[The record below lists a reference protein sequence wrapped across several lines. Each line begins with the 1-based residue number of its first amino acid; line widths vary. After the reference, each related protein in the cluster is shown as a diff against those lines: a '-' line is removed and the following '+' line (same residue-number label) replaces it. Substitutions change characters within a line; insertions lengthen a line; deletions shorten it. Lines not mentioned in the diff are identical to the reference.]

1 MQLSF
6 KTFYLSKEKP
16 PSPYK
21 IKDNKEF
28 KEKFKYFKKLNKKF
42 QNLFMPKDKFLA
54 EKKEI
59 RDVIINLINHK
70 NLEEIN
76 EFVMNGFAFDRDL
89 TKLLLS
95 KLDKYDADKQLL
107 PIHKK
112 QPLSG
117 ILAQVFFCS
126 SHFQIYCHKIL
137 ESLNTHFPQEVLS
150 VNMFDGFDDYSKS
163 YNGVRLREIAHD
175 KDNAIQAMHIHNLC
189 INPEFSIPLFY
200 HALQRAFHPE
210 NYEYISVE
218 WGIGSVLKVLFPY
231 VKHYLSNDDKQF
243 LFEKVQSNRD
253 RLFKNGASQDIKNVI
268 NDFHE
273 IVLADIQCLDQVGYK
288 ENLLN
293 KVKVIYGNQS
303 SNSLQHRFLSL
314 HIEENKFLTN
324 HKILIENI
332 KNIHKKLSGH
342 ENLLDNENIDK
353 INKILGDTLPVTI
366 HKYNQIDPN
375 FRENIKNTE
384 GKNAHQLFEE
394 SLTNILFTMKE
405 VEFNLEQAKVNDLSL
420 TNRKNRIK

>member
-1 MQLSF
+1 MTAQA
-6 KTFYLSKEKP
+6 
-16 PSPYK
+16 
-21 IKDNKEF
+21 
-28 KEKFKYFKKLNKKF
+28 KKLN
-42 QNLFMPKDKFLA
+42 
-54 EKKEI
+54 
-59 RDVIINLINHK
+59 
-70 NLEEIN
+70 
-76 EFVMNGFAFDRDL
+76 
-89 TKLLLS
+89 S
-95 KLDKYDADKQLL
+95 ADKKAL
-107 PIHKK
+107 PQHIYDTFIVGAGI
-112 QPLSG
+112 SG
-117 ILAQVFFCS
+117 IA
-126 SHFQIYCHKIL
+126 
-137 ESLNTHFPQEVLS
+137 T
-150 VNMFDGFDDYSKS
+150 
-163 YNGVRLREIAHD
+163 
-175 KDNAIQAMHIHNLC
+175 AI
-189 INPEFSIPLFY
+189 
-200 HALQRAFHPE
+200 R
-210 NYEYISVE
+210 
-218 WGIGSVLKVLFPY
+218 
-231 VKHYLSNDDKQF
+231 
-243 LFEKVQSNRD
+243 
-253 RLFKNGASQDIKNVI
+253 
-268 NDFHE
+268 
-273 IVLADIQCLDQVGYK
+273 LDQVGYK